1 MKATNL
7 IKVLRVGFLLLYRGS
22 IWLGGLFLFIMSPLW
37 QEINWQRELSHYKL
51 STNGSRII
59 YDTTNARWLGILKIR
74 PQSSAFPYSITKWDN
89 AYNIDS
95 LGRVITSIPKAE
107 LTKAPDSLR
116 QLIQSAEI
124 VARRRQ
130 AAEIDS
136 VLRANP
142 ESYVI
147 KHQNDYVLLEP
158 SSFTSFQLK
167 MNSGTMIHPKPLP
180 AADFSNWSS
189 TSKTWEHVLQ
199 YNPSIRVKRE
209 SDFAPK
215 DFLLVFGYRTWHQFK
230 AVPIIAML
238 LGQGTF
244 ILSWIA
250 MIMGSYQFKRLFDDL
265 SESNYFSATQFV
277 RMQWVGWVMIGYFIA
292 RFLLDNAQNLYVRHY
307 LQQRDFYV
315 SDFFTPFFP
324 ENWSI
329 LIAGLTLLV
338 FARLFRYGHQLQED
352 AELTI

>member
-22 IWLGGLFLFIMSPLW
+22 IWLGGLLLFITSPLW
-37 QEINWQRELSHYKL
+37 QEINWRYDLSKHNL
-51 STNGSRII
+51 PTDGSRII
-59 YDTTNARWLGILKIR
+59 YDTTNANWLGILKVR

-107 LTKAPDSLR
+107 LAQAPDSLR

-130 AAEIDS
+130 AAEMDS

-142 ESYVI
+142 EAYVI

-158 SSFTSFQLK
+158 SSFSIFRLR
-167 MNSGTMIHPKPLP
+167 MNSGLIVHPQPMP
-180 AADFSNWSS
+180 QSDFYNWTS
-189 TSKTWEHVLQ
+189 TTKTWEYVMQH
-199 YNPSIRVKRE
+199 NPSIRVKRE
-209 SDFAPK
+209 MDFATK
-215 DFLLVFGYRTWHQFK
+215 DYLLVFGYRTWQQFK
-230 AVPIIAML
+230 AIPPMAFL
-238 LGQGTF
+238 LGQASF
-244 ILSWIA
+244 ILFWLALIL
-250 MIMGSYQFKRLFDDL
+250 GSYQFKRLFDDL
-265 SESNYFSATQFV
+265 SDSRYFSASQFV
-277 RMQWVGWVMIGYFIA
+277 RMQRVSRIMIGYFIA
-292 RFLLDNAQNLYVRHY
+292 TFLVDNAQNIYVRYY
-307 LQQRDFYV
+307 LRQHNFYI
-315 SDFFTPFFP
+315 SDRFMPFFP
-324 ENWSI
+324 EHWSI